1 MYLVFSCFL
10 IGIGKCVCVF
20 SNTKAGSQ
28 VRAQRTACRETP
40 GLDAHSRGMC
50 HTQTKKRPS
59 PREVSSS
66 LDGISRGSKVDQTSG
81 EEPDALQRLCK
92 IAKPEFQETPK

>member
-1 MYLVFSCFL
+1 M
-10 IGIGKCVCVF
+10 CVCVF
-20 SNTKAGSQ
+20 SKTKAGSQ

-40 GLDAHSRGMC
+40 GLDAHSWGMC

-66 LDGISRGSKVDQTSG
+66 WDGISRGAKVDQMSG
-81 EEPDALQRLCK
+81 GEPDVLQRLCK
-92 IAKPEFQETPK
+92 IANPEIQETPK